1 MRMLRGAFL
10 ALTALLLMG
19 VTTVNEAYLPDPAME
34 AKARHIMEELRCLV
48 CQSQSIANS
57 DADLAADLRKIVR
70 ERVAAGDTEEE
81 VKAYMVA
88 RYGDWV
94 LLKPPVKEDTILLW
108 FGPLIIILLGGAV
121 LFVTARRQSR
131 EAPLVD
137 SEDDI
142 L

>member
-1 MRMLRGAFL
+1 MLRGAFL